1 MHPGLSPKLL
11 ISSGH
16 TNRTVTLCFY
26 LCRLEMRCAPAF
38 FLCLRQSRTEVGPAA
53 PSFSPTAPRPK
64 ESPKLDQARP
74 ESARAQ
80 GPGPRKGAWV
90 GAVQEAER
98 RLQAPPPPSRRQHA
112 APPGSAP
119 SRLPSACRAHAWGG
133 MEAAPRPPR
142 CLRRCL
148 TTRTPQSSTT
158 LPSFFSHQPREDP
171 KALPLVFTPL
181 SGSGKN
187 VSLPHTPL
195 YSQDHNEFATQS
207 LPFLSTSSTLGHL

>member
-1 MHPGLSPKLL
+1 MQTRDAMCASLLPLPPPEPYRGGTGCSVLLPHSTASQGESEAGPG
-11 ISSGH
+11 
-16 TNRTVTLCFY
+16 
-26 LCRLEMRCAPAF
+26 
-38 FLCLRQSRTEVGPAA
+38 
-53 PSFSPTAPRPK
+53 
-64 ESPKLDQARP
+64 
-74 ESARAQ
+74 SARERQ

>member
-1 MHPGLSPKLL
+1 MLTGVNSCVLWARGPGHSTAYSHPLGSGWSRLQVAQGSGVQAWSTLRASPGLGGWGVGVACGGP
-11 ISSGH
+11 G
-16 TNRTVTLCFY
+16 RTWK
-26 LCRLEMRCAPAF
+26 
-38 FLCLRQSRTEVGPAA
+38 G
-53 PSFSPTAPRPK
+53 
-64 ESPKLDQARP
+64 
-74 ESARAQ
+74 Q